1 MLNKETLIECA
12 GLRFLIMD
20 APTRINATEY
30 VDRLLSYGVT
40 NLVCTCEPMYD
51 FNVFQRAGIT
61 CHCLHFVDGSAPPS
75 GILSRWLGL
84 VKQTFRSVKCNRE
97 METTAKCIAVHCL
110 AGLGRAPLLVAIAL
124 IEAGLEYLEAAEFLR
139 SKRPGVLNAQQIT
152 FLKYY
157 RKRGVYEGKS
167 CCVVF

>member
-30 VDRLLSYGVT
+30 ADLLLSYGVT

-51 FNVFQRAGIT
+51 FNVFQQAGIT
-61 CHCLHFVDGSAPPS
+61 CHGLHFVDGSAPPS

-84 VKQTFRSVKCNRE
+84 VKQTFRSVKRNRE
-97 METTAKCIAVHCL
+97 TEATAKCIAVHCL

-139 SKRPGVLNAQQIT
+139 RKRPGVLMPSKLP
-152 FLKYY
+152 F
-157 RKRGVYEGKS
+157 
-167 CCVVF
+167 